1 MLRWARANGC
11 PWNNDTWMMAAHH
24 GRLEAL
30 RWARENG
37 CPMDGK
43 TREYAAQQR
52 GYVDD
57 DGRYTYVEN
66 EWFEDSLGW

>member
-1 MLRWARANGC
+1 VLKWLRANGC
-11 PWNNDTWMMAAHH
+11 PWDKRTCECAAKGGH
-24 GRLEAL
+24 LEAL
-30 RWARENG
+30 RWARANG

-52 GYVDD
+52 GYVED